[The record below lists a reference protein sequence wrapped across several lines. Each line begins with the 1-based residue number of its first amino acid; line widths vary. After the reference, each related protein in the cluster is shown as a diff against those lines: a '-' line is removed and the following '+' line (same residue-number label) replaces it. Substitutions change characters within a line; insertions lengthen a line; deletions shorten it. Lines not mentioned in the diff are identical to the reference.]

1 MRLTGRERRQK
12 ILQAA
17 KKLFASKGFKGTT
30 TQKLAQEAGL
40 SEAGLYK
47 YFKNKQ
53 EIYEE
58 ILNQKIQDIDFYFPS
73 GQQPKNNL
81 KIELRECAI
90 RFLQRNI
97 QDTTF
102 LKIILY
108 SALEE
113 NDFLFSFL
121 KEVRKKFFTPI
132 KKSIKKGIE
141 NKKIKNFD
149 EDILAKLFFSMI
161 YYTLLLKTLFKD
173 ESFDAYKIEEIVD
186 LIIEIF
192 FKGVESE

>member
-102 LKIILY
+102 LK
-108 SALEE
+108 
-113 NDFLFSFL
+113 LFSIVL
-121 KEVRKKFFTPI
+121 WKK
-132 KKSIKKGIE
+132 
-141 NKKIKNFD
+141 
-149 EDILAKLFFSMI
+149 MI
-161 YYTLLLKTLFKD
+161 FYFP
-173 ESFDAYKIEEIVD
+173 F
-186 LIIEIF
+186 
-192 FKGVESE
+192 